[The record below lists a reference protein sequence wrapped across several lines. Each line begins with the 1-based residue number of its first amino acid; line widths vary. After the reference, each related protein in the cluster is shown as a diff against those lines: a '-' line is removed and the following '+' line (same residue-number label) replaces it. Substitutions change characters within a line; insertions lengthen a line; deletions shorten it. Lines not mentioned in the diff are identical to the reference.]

1 MALVNGRA
9 FRHIIQMRPLI
20 QEHMRGH
27 ILSPYRVGFKLI
39 VAQAFAGA
47 AETERIVQIQLA
59 PHSSQL
65 ETFAARD
72 FALTARVIAEMG

>member
-1 MALVNGRA
+1 MRLLSYSLALGVA
-9 FRHIIQMRPLI
+9 
-20 QEHMRGH
+20 
-27 ILSPYRVGFKLI
+27 V